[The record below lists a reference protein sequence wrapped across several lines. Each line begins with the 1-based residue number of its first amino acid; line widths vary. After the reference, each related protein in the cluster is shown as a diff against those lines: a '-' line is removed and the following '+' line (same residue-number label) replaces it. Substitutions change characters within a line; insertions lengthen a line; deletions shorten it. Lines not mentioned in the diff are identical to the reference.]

1 MVDYVNKQVIE
12 LNKVIEGNENRATRR
27 VKTETHLSDGRT
39 RLYRLA
45 AVCFGMMCILQV
57 ILNISLKLAFCTGRV
72 VEQRDM
78 GVPTRTL
85 LGCIEGWRLSGSSCY
100 FLSTERK
107 TWEESRQDCLERGAD
122 LVVVNSRNEQK
133 FLTGLNRNI
142 DSVWIGLTDRET
154 EGTWK
159 WVDGTPLATR
169 YWGRNQPDNGVVFAV
184 HIGEEDCVEIN
195 YGYSDPVNKWNDIA
209 CNSQFNWIC
218 ERVI

>member
-27 VKTETHLSDGRT
+27 VKTETHLSG
-39 RLYRLA
+39 
-45 AVCFGMMCILQV
+45 
-57 ILNISLKLAFCTGRV
+57 TGRV

-85 LGCIEGWRLSGSSCY
+85 FGCIEGWRLSGSSCY

-107 TWEESRQDCLERGAD
+107 TWEESRQRGAD
-122 LVVVNSRNEQK
+122 LVVVNSRDEQK

-154 EGTWK
+154 EGIWK

-169 YWGRNQPDNGVVFAV
+169 YWGRNQPDNGAVFVV

-195 YGYSDPVNKWNDIA
+195 YGYTDPVNKWNDIA

>member
-1 MVDYVNKQVIE
+1 MADYVNKQVIE
-12 LNKVIEGNENRATRR
+12 LNKVIGENENRATRR

-39 RLYRLA
+39 RLYKLA

-72 VEQRDM
+72 VEERDM
-78 GVPTRTL
+78 AVPTRTV
-85 LGCIEGWRLSGSSCY
+85 LGCAEGWSLSGSSCY

-107 TWEESRQDCLERGAD
+107 IWEESRQDCLERGAD

-133 FLTGLNRNI
+133 FLTELNRNI
-142 DSVWIGLTDRET
+142 NGVWIGLTDRET

-159 WVDGTPLATR
+159 WVDGTPLTTR
-169 YWGRNQPDNGVVFAV
+169 YWGQNQPDNGAVFVVY
-184 HIGEEDCVEIN
+184 IGEEDCVEIN
-195 YGYSDPVNKWNDIA
+195 YGNLDPVNKWNDIA
-209 CNSQFNWIC
+209 CNLQFNWIC